1 MTLGT
6 SIWLVIFSISA
17 FVFFVI
23 AAFITVYGAKDLR
36 NLLRESKTKQ

>member
-17 FVFFVI
+17 LVFFVI

-36 NLLRESKTKQ
+36 NLLRESNKRK